1 MGYDLLNKMPNK
13 NYEKGRR
20 KEYKICN
27 ELKDEGFEIVQRTAG
42 SHSPVDIIAIN
53 KELGEIR
60 LIQAKPDS
68 MAEIAKTNLL
78 EEHKWLNGWFEVT
91 FEVL

>member
-1 MGYDLLNKMPNK
+1 MPNK

-27 ELKDEGFEIVQRTAG
+27 ELKEAGFEIVQRTAG

-60 LIQAKPDS
+60 FIQAKPDNFS
-68 MAEIAKTNLL
+68 DIATERLL
-78 EEHKWLNGWFEVT
+78 KENKWLNGWFEVF
-91 FEVL
+91 FEVR

>member
-1 MGYDLLNKMPNK
+1 MPNK
-13 NYEKGRR
+13 NYEAGRR

-27 ELKDEGFEIVQRTAG
+27 DLKEQGFEIVQRTAG

-53 KELGEIR
+53 KNLGEIR

-68 MAEIAKTNLL
+68 MAEIAKERLL
-78 EEHKWLNGWFEVT
+78 KENKWLNGWFEVF
-91 FEVL
+91 FEVR

>member
-1 MGYDLLNKMPNK
+1 MPNK

-27 ELKDEGFEIVQRTAG
+27 ELKEQNFEIVQRTAG

-53 KELGEIR
+53 KEKGEIK
-60 LIQAKPDS
+60 LIQAKPDN
-68 MAEIAKTNLL
+68 MAEIAKERLLL
-78 EEHKWLNGWFEVT
+78 ENKWLNGWFEVT

>member
-1 MGYDLLNKMPNK
+1 MPNR

-27 ELKDEGFEIVQRTAG
+27 ELKEAGFEIVQRTAG
-42 SHSPVDIIAIN
+42 SHSPVDIIAIH
-53 KELGEIR
+53 KELGEIK
-60 LIQAKPDS
+60 LIQAKPDNFS
-68 MAEIAKTNLL
+68 EIGEFKLL
-78 EEHKWLNGWFEVT
+78 QEHKWLNGWFEVT

>member
-1 MGYDLLNKMPNK
+1 MPNK

-27 ELKDEGFEIVQRTAG
+27 ELKEAGFEIVQRTAG

-53 KELGEIR
+53 RDLGEIK
-60 LIQAKPDS
+60 LIQAKPDNFS
-68 MAEIAKTNLL
+68 DIGELRLL
-78 EEHKWLNGWFEVT
+78 EEHKWLNGWFEVF
-91 FEVL
+91 FEVR